1 MARSR
6 KPKRKASRKK
16 SRSPKRSIKK
26 CPPGCVKRKVA
37 RKVSRKRRSVKRKV
51 SRKRRSVKRKVSR
64 KRRSV
69 KRKTSRK
76 RRSTKRKVSRKRRS
90 TKRKV
95 SRKRRSMKRKV
106 SRKRR
111 SAKRKS
117 SAYKFRLTN
126 NPNKYRQEARK
137 HNSRCDRIAK
147 NYIKKF
153 FDISNKL
160 YSLQN
165 KLGCGDKRR
174 DRKGKFISRHPYA
187 TPLNIPNIMALMN
200 HLHPIK
206 RGGNRALSR
215 ASSRGLSRASSRG
228 LSRASSRGL
237 SGGLYRGLSK
247 EPTRRMYP
255 TSSRG
260 LSRGSTRGS
269 SRGSVSRRLDFDDLI
284 DSMSTSDLEAR
295 TPSRIGAKDAEITNI
310 LTELSE
316 ERERRSFTDNPGK
329 LSQENLAE
337 HNRRL
342 ATAGLDSPLST
353 STRDSSDIADTDTII
368 LADSV

>member
-37 RKVSRKRRSVKRKV
+37 RKASRKRRSVKRKA
-51 SRKRRSVKRKVSR
+51 SRKRK
-64 KRRSV
+64 
-69 KRKTSRK
+69 
-76 RRSTKRKVSRKRRS
+76 STGGK
-90 TKRKV
+90 
-95 SRKRRSMKRKV
+95 
-106 SRKRR
+106 R
-111 SAKRKS
+111 SAH
-117 SAYKFRLTN
+117 KFRLSN
-126 NPNKYRQEARK
+126 NPNKYRHEAIK

-160 YSLQN
+160 YNLQN

-215 ASSRGLSRASSRG
+215 TSSRGLSRGLSRTSSRG
-228 LSRASSRGL
+228 LSRGL
-237 SGGLYRGLSK
+237 SR

-260 LSRGSTRGS
+260 LSRGLTRGS
-269 SRGSVSRRLDFDDLI
+269 SRSSVSRRLDFDDLI
-284 DSMSTSDLEAR
+284 DSMSTSDLAAR
-295 TPSRIGAKDAEITNI
+295 TPSRIGAKEADITNI

-316 ERERRSFTDNPGK
+316 ERERRSFTDNPR

-342 ATAGLDSPLST
+342 ETAGLDSPLST
-353 STRDSSDIADTDTII
+353 STRDSSDLADTDTVI
-368 LADSV
+368 LTTDSV

>member
-69 KRKTSRK
+69 KRKVSRK
-76 RRSTKRKVSRKRRS
+76 RRSVKRKVSRKRRS
-90 TKRKV
+90 MKRKV
-95 SRKRRSMKRKV
+95 SRRSMKRKV

-160 YSLQN
+160 YNLQN

-269 SRGSVSRRLDFDDLI
+269 SRSSVSRRLDLDFDDLI

>member
-37 RKVSRKRRSVKRKV
+37 RKVSRKRRSV
-51 SRKRRSVKRKVSR
+51 
-64 KRRSV
+64 
-69 KRKTSRK
+69 
-76 RRSTKRKVSRKRRS
+76 
-90 TKRKV
+90 
-95 SRKRRSMKRKV
+95 KRKV

-160 YSLQN
+160 YNLQN

-215 ASSRGLSRASSRG
+215 APSRAPSMGSSRGLSRTPSRG
-228 LSRASSRGL
+228 LSRTPSRGL
-237 SGGLYRGLSK
+237 SR

-269 SRGSVSRRLDFDDLI
+269 SRSSVSRRLDFDDLI
-284 DSMSTSDLEAR
+284 DSMSTSDLAAR
-295 TPSRIGAKDAEITNI
+295 TPSQMGAKDADITNI

-329 LSQENLAE
+329 LSEENLRR
-337 HNRRL
+337 HNL

-353 STRDSSDIADTDTII
+353 STRDSSGREDADTII

>member
-69 KRKTSRK
+69 KRKVSRSK
-76 RRSTKRKVSRKRRS
+76 RRSM
-90 TKRKV
+90 KRKV